1 MRRLLRTLGAGR
13 HPDARASFFLSP
25 LAELL
30 PRDGEKRRKA
40 RQRSRKGRPQPE
52 SARETGRTHEVGEKV
67 GEKKSLEEAEEQ
79 ETAKKKKVEN
89 SSEDAVLKNIQDDGI
104 RKVCSRLIKAKV
116 VGMGMG
122 KRRELRIV
130 VRVASDGKEAE
141 QRARGLSSSTAF
153 SASEEE
159 RDRKSKIGKGEE
171 PAALLPGCCPGW
183 PDLPTQGL
191 DPVDRK
197 GRGMQKLETGQRGY
211 ANGRIMRRLLRTLGA
226 GRHPDARA
234 SFFLSPL
241 AELLPRDG
249 EKRRKARQRSRKGRP
264 QPESSRETGRVAS
277 DGKEAEQRARGLSS
291 STAFSASEEER
302 DRKSKIGKKE
312 KTESFSFFARP
323 RNGHERPSLIYR
335 PKLCLSRV
343 LGKRGRGAGRLL
355 PGCCPGWP
363 DLPTQGLDPVDRKG
377 RGMQK
382 LETGQRGYANG
393 RIMRRLLRTLGAGRH
408 PDARASFFLS
418 PLAELL
424 PRDGEKRRKARQRSR
439 KGRPQPESARETG
452 RVASDGKEAEQRARG
467 LSSSTA
473 FSASEEE
480 RDRKSKI
487 GKLCL
492 SRVLGKRGRGAG
504 RLLPGCCP
512 GWPDLPTQGLDPVD
526 RKGRGMQ
533 KLETGQRGYAN
544 GRIMRRL
551 LRTLGAGRHP
561 DARASFFL
569 SPLAEL
575 LPRDGEKRRKARQ
588 RSRKGRPQPESAR
601 ETGR

>member
-52 SARETGRTHEVGEKV
+52 SARETGRSDLCSTREEGLGQPYNNSGRNMDVGGGQLPLAE
-67 GEKKSLEEAEEQ
+67 EKKWTLSRSSPGRRKRQSPFLLCPPPSVHERPSLIYRP
-79 ETAKKKKVEN
+79 KLCL
-89 SSEDAVLKNIQDDGI
+89 SRVL
-104 RKVCSRLIKAKV
+104 
-116 VGMGMG
+116 G
-122 KRRELRIV
+122 KR
-130 VRVASDGKEAE
+130 G
-141 QRARGLSSSTAF
+141 RGAG
-153 SASEEE
+153 
-159 RDRKSKIGKGEE
+159 R
-171 PAALLPGCCPGW
+171 LLPGCCPGW

-211 ANGRIMRRLLRTLGA
+211 ANGRIIRRLLRTLGA

-264 QPESSRETGRVAS
+264 QPESARETGRVAS
-277 DGKEAEQRARGLSS
+277 DGKEAKQRARGLSS

-302 DRKSKIGKKE
+302 DRKSKIGK
-312 KTESFSFFARP
+312 
-323 RNGHERPSLIYR
+323 ERPSLIYR

-439 KGRPQPESARETG
+439 KGRPQAESARETG
-452 RVASDGKEAEQRARG
+452 R
-467 LSSSTA
+467 
-473 FSASEEE
+473 
-480 RDRKSKI
+480 
-487 GKLCL
+487 
-492 SRVLGKRGRGAG
+492 
-504 RLLPGCCP
+504 
-512 GWPDLPTQGLDPVD
+512 
-526 RKGRGMQ
+526 
-533 KLETGQRGYAN
+533 
-544 GRIMRRL
+544 
-551 LRTLGAGRHP
+551 
-561 DARASFFL
+561 
-569 SPLAEL
+569 
-575 LPRDGEKRRKARQ
+575 
-588 RSRKGRPQPESAR
+588 
-601 ETGR
+601 